1 MTKRMFIGLAVA
13 CAIGPGSYEG
23 SYVGSRLSGAISAQ
37 TRRPLQPDDI
47 FQLKSV
53 GDPRISPDGAWVAYT
68 VSTLDRKEDSSDTD
82 VYMVAASGG
91 APIRL
96 TSSKKPE
103 NAPRWSP
110 DGRYLA
116 FLSARD
122 GKKPQVFLLDRRGGD
137 AQAITDYKTGASAIA
152 WSPDSSKLA
161 LLVSDPDPN
170 DPETADPSTGSG
182 QAASTASGQAPST
195 GSGQGASSGS
205 GQGDS
210 KKPKPH
216 VITRL
221 QFMRDGEG
229 YLNDVK
235 RHLHVF
241 DIATKKDLQL
251 TSDRYD
257 DGAPAWAPD
266 GSLIAFSANRTDNPD
281 ANDNSDIYVIESRA
295 GAKPRALT
303 ASPGSDGSPVFSPDS
318 KSIAYLTGGDSK
330 DIWYATNNVAVVP
343 VTGGAPKILTT
354 GLDRN
359 VSRPQFSPDGSS
371 VLFLLE
377 EGGNSHLARVP
388 SAGGAIARVLNG
400 ERDILA
406 FDAARTGDIAV
417 LDTQTHQP
425 AEIFL
430 LRSAGLS
437 GPRTGGAAA
446 SAPEALRRASP
457 ELAGSADERRR
468 ETPALQNR
476 VSAVPPQLTHVNDDF
491 LAQVA
496 LGAVERF
503 KAKSADGTMIDA
515 YLTRPPNGGPNAP
528 AGKLPTILRIHGGPV
543 AQYST
548 GFNLEWQML
557 AARGFAVVAANP
569 RGSSGYGRDFSRAIW
584 ADWGNKDYD
593 DVMAAVDTAIAMGV
607 ADPDRLGVGGW
618 SYGGILTDHV
628 ISKTTRFKA
637 AVSGASEFNYLANYG
652 TDHYQRQ
659 WEAELGLPWQNTALW
674 IKLSPF
680 YRLDKIVTP
689 TLVIGGDLD
698 MNVPILGGQQLY
710 QGLRRLGRETEL
722 VIYPGENHSIRR
734 PSFQQDRFERY
745 IAWYTKYLK
754 PAGKTSSQ

>member
-1 MTKRMFIGLAVA
+1 MTKRMLVGLMLVAVIGSA
-13 CAIGPGSYEG
+13 PFN
-23 SYVGSRLSGAISAQ
+23 AQ

-47 FQLKSV
+47 FSLKSV
-53 GDPRISPDGAWVAYT
+53 SDPRISPDGAWVAYSVT
-68 VSTLDRKEDSSDTD
+68 TLDRKEDSSDTD
-82 VYMVAASGG
+82 LYMVAASGG

-96 TSSKKPE
+96 TTSKKPE
-103 NAPRWSP
+103 NTPRWSP

-161 LLVSDPDPN
+161 LLVSEPDPN
-170 DPETADPSTGSG
+170 DPEGTEEKD
-182 QAASTASGQAPST
+182 
-195 GSGQGASSGS
+195 
-205 GQGDS
+205 

-221 QFMRDGEG
+221 QFMRDGDG

-235 RHLHVF
+235 RHIHVF
-241 DIATKKDLQL
+241 DIATKADLQL

-281 ANDNSDIYVIESRA
+281 ANDNSDIYVIEPRA
-295 GAKPRALT
+295 GAKPRAVT
-303 ASPGSDGSPVFSPDS
+303 TSPGGDGSPVFSPDS
-318 KSIAYLTGGDSK
+318 KSIAYLAGGDSK
-330 DIWYATNNVAVVP
+330 DIWYATNNLAIVP
-343 VTGGAPKILTT
+343 VAGGAPKILTT

-359 VSRPQFSPDGSS
+359 LSRPTFTPSGEQ
-371 VLFLLE
+371 VVFLLE
-377 EGGNSHLARVP
+377 DAGNVHLARVP
-388 SAGGAIARVLNG
+388 AAGGAVVRIFAG
-400 ERDILA
+400 ERDISA
-406 FDAARTGDIAV
+406 FDISKTA
-417 LDTQTHQP
+417 DTAILQSQP
-425 AEIFL
+425 QQPSEVYVVKGAE
-430 LRSAGLS
+430 AGE
-437 GPRTGGAAA
+437 PV
-446 SAPEALRRASP
+446 
-457 ELAGSADERRR
+457 
-468 ETPALQNR
+468 R
-476 VSAVPPQLTHVNDDF
+476 VSHVNDEF
-491 LAQVA
+491 LAKIA
-496 LGAVERF
+496 LGTVERF

-515 YLTRPPNGGPNAP
+515 YLTRPPDAP

-557 AARGFAVVAANP
+557 AAKGFAVVAANP
-569 RGSSGYGRDFSRAIW
+569 RGSSGYGEAFQRGVDKE
-584 ADWGNKDYD
+584 WGGKAYL

-637 AVSGASEFNYLANYG
+637 AISGASEFNYLANYG

-689 TLVIGGDLD
+689 TLVVGGDAD

-722 VIYPGENHSIRR
+722 VIYPGETHSIRR

-745 IAWYTKYLK
+745 LAWYSKYLK
-754 PAGKTSSQ
+754 PATKTSSQ